1 LNSKRAD
8 ICGAENRSAT
18 IRGIPVLFE
27 NDACMALDK
36 PAGLAAQ
43 GGKGVG
49 ISLDSILEAECPRRP
64 LLVHRLDK
72 DTSGVI
78 LVAKNREAAAFF
90 GGLFSAEDRGIA
102 GSGVIKRYLALC
114 KGTPAP
120 EAGGIRL
127 ALEVKGAWKTAETR
141 YKKINE
147 RRIVIEDSDELFS
160 LVELELG
167 TGRMHQIRRHLAGI
181 GNPIAGDDKYGD
193 FKLNKRLRKL
203 FGVKRLLLH
212 ASRLIIPA
220 AAISKRGGVAGAV
233 FEIDVSSPLPGY
245 FDFFLF

>member
-1 LNSKRAD
+1 MNSKRTAD
-8 ICGAENRSAT
+8 CGAA

-27 NDACMALDK
+27 NDECMALDK

-49 ISLDSILEAECPRRP
+49 ASLDSILTAEFPQRP

-78 LVAKNREAAAFF
+78 LVAKNREAASFF
-90 GGLFSAEDRGIA
+90 GGLFSAEDRGA
-102 GSGVIKRYLALC
+102 GGGVIKRYLALC

-127 ALEVKGAWKTAETR
+127 DLEVKGAWKTAETR

-147 RRIVIEDSDELFS
+147 RRVAIENSEELFS
-160 LVELELG
+160 LLEIELG

-193 FKLNKRLRKL
+193 FKLNKRLRKR

-220 AAISKRGGVAGAV
+220 AAISKSGGA
-233 FEIDVSSPLPGY
+233 FEIDVSSPLPDY
-245 FDFFLF
+245 FDFF

>member
-1 LNSKRAD
+1 MNSKCAKNCD
-8 ICGAENRSAT
+8 AK

-27 NDACMALDK
+27 NDECMALDK
-36 PAGLAAQ
+36 PAGLAVQ
-43 GGKGVG
+43 GGAGVG
-49 ISLDSILEAECPRRP
+49 VSLDSILEAEFPQRP

-90 GGLFSAEDRGIA
+90 GGLFSAENRGD
-102 GSGVIKRYLALC
+102 GVIKRYLALC
-114 KGTPAP
+114 KGTPTP
-120 EAGGIRL
+120 EAGGVKFD
-127 ALEVKGAWKTAETR
+127 LEVKGVWKTAETR

-147 RRIVIEDSDELFS
+147 RRIAIEGNDELFS
-160 LVELELG
+160 LLEIELG
-167 TGRMHQIRRHLAGI
+167 TGRMHQIRRHLASI

-193 FKLNKRLRKL
+193 FKLNKRLRKR

-220 AAISKRGGVAGAV
+220 AAISKRSGGYAV
-233 FEIDVSSPLPGY
+233 FEIDVSSPLPDY
-245 FDFFLF
+245 FDFF

>member
-1 LNSKRAD
+1 MNSKR
-8 ICGAENRSAT
+8 

-27 NDACMALDK
+27 NSECMALDK
-36 PAGLAAQ
+36 PAGLAVQ

-49 ISLDSILEAECPRRP
+49 TSLDLILKAEFPQRP
-64 LLVHRLDK
+64 LLIHRLDK
-72 DTSGVI
+72 DTSGII

-90 GGLFSAEDRGIA
+90 GGLFFAEDRGGA
-102 GSGVIKRYLALC
+102 GGVIKRYLALC
-114 KGTPAP
+114 KGTPTP
-120 EAGGIRL
+120 EAGDIRL
-127 ALEVKGAWKTAETR
+127 DLEVKGAWKTAQTR

-147 RRIVIEDSDELFS
+147 RRVAIENSEELFS
-160 LVELELG
+160 LLEIELG

-193 FKLNKRLRKL
+193 FKLNKRLRKH

-220 AAISKRGGVAGAV
+220 PAISKRGGFGDSA
-233 FEIDVSSPLPGY
+233 FEIDVSSPPP
-245 FDFFLF
+245 DCFFIK

>member
-1 LNSKRAD
+1 VA
-8 ICGAENRSAT
+8 

-27 NDACMALDK
+27 NDECMALDK

-49 ISLDSILEAECPRRP
+49 TSLDSILEAEFPQRP

-78 LVAKNREAAAFF
+78 LVAKNHEAAAFF
-90 GGLFSAEDRGIA
+90 GGLFSADNRG
-102 GSGVIKRYLALC
+102 GDGVIKRYLALC
-114 KGTPAP
+114 KGTPTP
-120 EAGGIRL
+120 EAGDIRL
-127 ALEVKGAWKTAETR
+127 ELEVKGAWKTAETR
-141 YKKINE
+141 YKKISE
-147 RRIVIEDSDELFS
+147 RRVAIENGGELFS

-193 FKLNKRLRKL
+193 FKLNKRLRKHC
-203 FGVKRLLLH
+203 GVNRLLLH

-220 AAISKRGGVAGAV
+220 AAISKRGGAAVRAV

-245 FDFFLF
+245 FDFF